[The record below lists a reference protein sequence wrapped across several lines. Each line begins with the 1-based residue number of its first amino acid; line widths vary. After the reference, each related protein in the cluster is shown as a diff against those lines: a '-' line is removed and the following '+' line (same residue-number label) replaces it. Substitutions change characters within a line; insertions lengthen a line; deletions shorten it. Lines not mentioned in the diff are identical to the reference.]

1 MRAFFLLLVLANLA
15 FFVYGRI
22 VIEGGATES
31 RIPDLQVAADKV
43 KLVGAMDRAPAEKP
57 RAPAKKVPSPS
68 AAAKAA
74 IAAPVACLE
83 WGNFAGPSVARA
95 ETALARLG
103 LAAGQV
109 ERVVIDAGAYWV
121 HIPPLKTKGE
131 ADRKVRELRD
141 FGVTEFFVVQ
151 DLGPW
156 RNAISLGIFRT
167 EEAAQTFLAGLRKR
181 GVRSAIVARREDFLK
196 QVAFYVREP
205 SEATVAELAVI
216 QQEFPDSEIR
226 AGPCPAAAQPAG

>member
-22 VIEGGATES
+22 VLEGGATES
-31 RIPDLQVAADKV
+31 RIPDLQVEADRV
-43 KLVGAMDRAPAEKP
+43 QLVTAGERTPAPKP
-57 RAPAKKVPSPS
+57 RVE
-68 AAAKAA
+68 AKAVPPA
-74 IAAPVACLE
+74 APRTATAAPVACVE
-83 WGNFAGPSVARA
+83 WGNFSGPGVARA
-95 ETALARLG
+95 EAALAQLD

-109 ERVVIDAGAYWV
+109 ERALIDAGGYWV

-151 DLGPW
+151 DAGPW

-167 EEAAQTFLAGLRKR
+167 EEGAQTFLAGLRKR
-181 GVRSAIVARREDFLK
+181 GVRSAIVARRENFLK
-196 QVAFYVREP
+196 QVAFYLREP
-205 SEATVAELAVI
+205 SEAAVAQLTVI
-216 QQEFPDSEIR
+216 QQEFPGTEIK
-226 AGPCPAAAQPAG
+226 AGPCP

>member
-15 FFVYGRI
+15 FFLYGRV

-43 KLVGAMDRAPAEKP
+43 KLVGATDRAPTEKP

-68 AAAKAA
+68 PAPRTAT
-74 IAAPVACLE
+74 AAPVACIE
-83 WGNFAGPSVARA
+83 WGNFSGPGVARA
-95 ETALARLG
+95 ETALAQLG

-109 ERVVIDAGAYWV
+109 ERVVVDAGGYWV
-121 HIPPLKTKGE
+121 HIPPLKTKIE

-141 FGVTEFFVVQ
+141 LGVTEFFVVQ
-151 DLGPW
+151 DAGPW

-167 EEAAQTFLAGLRKR
+167 DEAAQTFLSGLRKR
-181 GVRSAIVARREDFLK
+181 GVRTAIVARREDFLK

-205 SEATVAELAVI
+205 TEAAIAELTLM
-216 QQEFPDSEIR
+216 QQEFPGSEVK
-226 AGPCPAAAQPAG
+226 AGPCPAAAQPAS

>member
-43 KLVGAMDRAPAEKP
+43 KLVRAGDRAPVDKP
-57 RAPAKKVPSPS
+57 RAPAKAVSP
-68 AAAKAA
+68 
-74 IAAPVACLE
+74 AAPKIATAASVACLE
-83 WGNFAGPSVARA
+83 WGNFAGPGVARA
-95 ETALARLG
+95 ENALARLA
-103 LAAGQV
+103 LAPGQV
-109 ERVVIDAGAYWV
+109 ERVVIDAGGYWV

-131 ADRKVRELRD
+131 ADRKVGELRD

-151 DLGPW
+151 DAGPW

-181 GVRSAIVARREDFLK
+181 GVRSAVVARRENFLK

-205 SEATVAELAVI
+205 SEATVAELALI